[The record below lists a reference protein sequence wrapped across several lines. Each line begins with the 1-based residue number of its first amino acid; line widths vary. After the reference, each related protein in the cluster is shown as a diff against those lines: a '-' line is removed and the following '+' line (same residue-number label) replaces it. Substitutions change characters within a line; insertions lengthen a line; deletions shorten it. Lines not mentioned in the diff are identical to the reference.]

1 MGNLEFY
8 LAGVGI
14 VLAISIYASKLSVK
28 FGVPLLLVFLGI
40 GMLLGSDGLL
50 GIEFDNPA
58 LAQSVGTIALLFILY
73 DGGLST
79 VYKDIRPVLTDGIL
93 LATFGVLITAV
104 AVACCVYVLFDATLL
119 EALLLGSIVSS
130 TDAAAVFAILRAKD
144 LALKN
149 NIGHLL
155 ELESGSNDPM
165 AIFLTLTVLQLI
177 SLSTADDLSYA
188 ELVWQFFLQFLLG
201 GVLGYLFGIA
211 FPQVC
216 KRLHVGQPGLY
227 SLFSVAWLLFIFGV
241 TSKAGGNGFLCIY
254 LAGILTNREHFP
266 YKQNIVSFHDAIAWM
281 MQIIVFLTLGL
292 LVFPSQLPSVAIPA
306 LILACFLM
314 FVARPLSVFVTLAKS
329 RYNRQEKMFIS
340 WVGLRGAVPIVL
352 ATYPYLEGLSSSSHI
367 FNMVFFMVLVSVF
380 VQGISLPFAAS
391 KLQII
396 DEGDVQAADSHP
408 LLPHSGE
415 KKENDTN
422 STS

>member
-1 MGNLEFY
+1 
-8 LAGVGI
+8 
-14 VLAISIYASKLSVK
+14 
-28 FGVPLLLVFLGI
+28 
-40 GMLLGSDGLL
+40 
-50 GIEFDNPA
+50 
-58 LAQSVGTIALLFILY
+58 
-73 DGGLST
+73 
-79 VYKDIRPVLTDGIL
+79 
-93 LATFGVLITAV
+93 
-104 AVACCVYVLFDATLL
+104 
-119 EALLLGSIVSS
+119 
-130 TDAAAVFAILRAKD
+130 
-144 LALKN
+144 
-149 NIGHLL
+149 
-155 ELESGSNDPM
+155 
-165 AIFLTLTVLQLI
+165 
-177 SLSTADDLSYA
+177 
-188 ELVWQFFLQFLLG
+188 
-201 GVLGYLFGIA
+201 
-211 FPQVC
+211 
-216 KRLHVGQPGLY
+216 
-227 SLFSVAWLLFIFGV
+227 
-241 TSKAGGNGFLCIY
+241 
-254 LAGILTNREHFP
+254 
-266 YKQNIVSFHDAIAWM
+266 

>member
-79 VYKDIRPVLTDGIL
+79 VYKDIRPVLTDGIM
-93 LATFGVLITAV
+93 LATFGVLITAI

-177 SLSTADDLSYA
+177 SLSTADNLSYA

-266 YKQNIVSFHDAIAWM
+266 YKQNIVSFHDA
-281 MQIIVFLTLGL
+281 
-292 LVFPSQLPSVAIPA
+292 
-306 LILACFLM
+306 
-314 FVARPLSVFVTLAKS
+314 
-329 RYNRQEKMFIS
+329 
-340 WVGLRGAVPIVL
+340 
-352 ATYPYLEGLSSSSHI
+352 
-367 FNMVFFMVLVSVF
+367 
-380 VQGISLPFAAS
+380 
-391 KLQII
+391 
-396 DEGDVQAADSHP
+396 
-408 LLPHSGE
+408 
-415 KKENDTN
+415 
-422 STS
+422 

>member
-1 MGNLEFY
+1 
-8 LAGVGI
+8 
-14 VLAISIYASKLSVK
+14 
-28 FGVPLLLVFLGI
+28 
-40 GMLLGSDGLL
+40 
-50 GIEFDNPA
+50 
-58 LAQSVGTIALLFILY
+58 
-73 DGGLST
+73 
-79 VYKDIRPVLTDGIL
+79 
-93 LATFGVLITAV
+93 FGVLITAI
-104 AVACCVYVLFDATLL
+104 AVACCVYLLFDTTFL

-177 SLSTADDLSYA
+177 SLATADNLSYA
-188 ELVWQFFLQFLLG
+188 ELIWRFVLQFLLG

-216 KRLHVGQPGLY
+216 KRLRIGQPGLY
-227 SLFSVAWLLFIFGV
+227 SLFSVAWLLFIFGI

-292 LVFPSQLPSVAIPA
+292 LVFPSQLLSVAIPA

-314 FVARPLSVFVTLAKS
+314 FVARPLSVFATLAKS
-329 RYNRQEKMFIS
+329 RYNTQEKMFIS

-352 ATYPYLEGLSSSSHI
+352 ATYPYLEGLSSSNHI

-380 VQGISLPFAAS
+380 VQGISLPYAAS

-396 DEGDVQAADSHP
+396 DEDKVQGDSNNP
-408 LLPHSGE
+408 LLPYKSKGD
-415 KKENDTN
+415 DTN

>member
-79 VYKDIRPVLTDGIL
+79 VYDDIRPVLTDGIL

-104 AVACCVYVLFDATLL
+104 AVACCVYLLFDTTLL

-177 SLSTADDLSYA
+177 SLATADNLSYA
-188 ELVWQFFLQFLLG
+188 ELVW
-201 GVLGYLFGIA
+201 
-211 FPQVC
+211 
-216 KRLHVGQPGLY
+216 R
-227 SLFSVAWLLFIFGV
+227 
-241 TSKAGGNGFLCIY
+241 
-254 LAGILTNREHFP
+254 
-266 YKQNIVSFHDAIAWM
+266 
-281 MQIIVFLTLGL
+281 
-292 LVFPSQLPSVAIPA
+292 
-306 LILACFLM
+306 
-314 FVARPLSVFVTLAKS
+314 
-329 RYNRQEKMFIS
+329 
-340 WVGLRGAVPIVL
+340 
-352 ATYPYLEGLSSSSHI
+352 
-367 FNMVFFMVLVSVF
+367 
-380 VQGISLPFAAS
+380 
-391 KLQII
+391 
-396 DEGDVQAADSHP
+396 
-408 LLPHSGE
+408 
-415 KKENDTN
+415 
-422 STS
+422 